1 MYKARVFGMHSLKSL
16 LVSVLFLVVATSAQ
30 AITFKVDELNSSVTL
45 TNTATGFV
53 CGLTNCGV
61 SAELA
66 DGIGDTMFNLNNEG
80 ETNTFDFLTFT
91 GSGTGVAIYDIVAT
105 LTFNPPNIST
115 TSGGS
120 GGALLF
126 FGSIVGAVLT
136 WDDVPALLVLNDGSE
151 VSVDFEGGLG
161 LFLGNSVTTSA
172 SVTLEKVAP
181 VPLPASALMLLL
193 GLGGLA
199 GVSRLKKKA
208 A

>member
-1 MYKARVFGMHSLKSL
+1 MLPLKSL
-16 LVSVLFLVVATSAQ
+16 LISVLLFVGATSAQ

-53 CGLTNCGV
+53 CGLTGCGV

-66 DGIGDTMFNLNNEG
+66 TGLGDTTFDLNNAG
-80 ETNTFDFLTFT
+80 ESNTFDFLTFSGT
-91 GSGTGVAIYDIVAT
+91 GTGVAVYDIVAT
-105 LTFNPPNIST
+105 LAFSPPTLSV

-120 GGALLF
+120 GGAILF

-136 WDDVPALLVLNDGSE
+136 WDEVPALIVLDDGNE
-151 VSVDFEGGLG
+151 VSVDFQGGLG
-161 LFLGNSVTTSA
+161 LFLGHSVTTSA

-199 GVSRLKKKA
+199 GVSRFKKKA